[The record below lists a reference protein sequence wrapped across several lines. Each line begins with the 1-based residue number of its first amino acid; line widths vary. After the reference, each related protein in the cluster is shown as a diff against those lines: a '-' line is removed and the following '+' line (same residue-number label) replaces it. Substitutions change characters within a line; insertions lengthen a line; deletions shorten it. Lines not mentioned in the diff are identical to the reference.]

1 MADDALPIPPTQD
14 SPAAAAPAATAPVL
28 SKTLRIAGLVLLLRM
43 PTESEV
49 LAFQDKREAARDPAN
64 TRGDFLDDGDEELCA
79 CVTSPGR
86 EQLDALLEDHPLAV
100 RHLADA
106 FRELAGGGLVLSQ
119 DDSLITDE
127 LAAAYPRTPSR
138 PGAPAHSLVGLR
150 FGDAALV
157 VRRLARLE
165 VKFLQRETVGA
176 GRRQPSATQLA
187 EAAKQHVVRPAD
199 PAALWARYPLLA
211 YSLGLLLVELASARL
226 EDGAG
231 K

>member
-1 MADDALPIPPTQD
+1 MTDAPPTSPTQD
-14 SPAAAAPAATAPVL
+14 PPAAAAAAAAAAL
-28 SKTLRIAGLVLLLRM
+28 SKALRIGGLVLTMRI

-79 CVTSPGR
+79 CVTSPCR
-86 EQLDALLEDHPLAV
+86 DQVDALLEDHPLAV
-100 RHLADA
+100 RHLAEA
-106 FRELAGGGLVLSQ
+106 FRELAGGGQVLSQ
-119 DDSLITDE
+119 DDSLITEE
-127 LAAAYPRTPSR
+127 LAAAYPRAQTR
-138 PGAPAHSLVGLR
+138 PGAPTHSLVGLR

-157 VRRLARLE
+157 VRRFSRLE

-176 GRRQPSATQLA
+176 GRRQPSAAQLA

-199 PAALWARYPLLA
+199 AAALWARYPLLA
-211 YSLGLLLVELASARL
+211 YSLGLLLVELAGAKR